1 MVSAL
6 ADPLWRKPLVT
17 PYLRGDDG
25 PEGENCTLQCNFQ
38 VVSFRAKSGFIK
50 KLDSEQSTNIMLTIR
65 ISNKIGSSAES
76 VDRSARIY
84 HGGTETQASPKR
96 FAEASTEKRL
106 SRCAKRDRDN
116 DLLLEQDESQFIM
129 IEDLHITSAAIKSP
143 LVFLPEADPLRRNLR
158 ASVVSLSFTLK
169 LRNEHSAGGNNMDT
183 ENTRAFSA
191 TGGSARGM
199 KSL

>member
-1 MVSAL
+1 
-6 ADPLWRKPLVT
+6 
-17 PYLRGDDG
+17 
-25 PEGENCTLQCNFQ
+25 LQAGQ
-38 VVSFRAKSGFIK
+38 
-50 KLDSEQSTNIMLTIR
+50 
-65 ISNKIGSSAES
+65 
-76 VDRSARIY
+76 
-84 HGGTETQASPKR
+84 
-96 FAEASTEKRL
+96 RL

-129 IEDLHITSAAIKSP
+129 IEDLHITSAAIKSPVRLHNKASFVKFGSSGTLISNLTKSP